1 MSRRFNPGL
10 VAMDAEL
17 LADRTFFE
25 VGLPWWVE
33 QLGGSPDFGVPPDFG
48 FARIHQ
54 AFPNL

>member
-1 MSRRFNPGL
+1 
-10 VAMDAEL
+10 MDAEL